1 MSDLARELGWHG
13 VPVPYVAVDVTAE
26 MVKRL
31 PAMPSQTAW
40 IQTARISVVMDT
52 TRAREV
58 LGWDPQHN
66 AMSTLRQTVQGAR
79 GRGSGRAARAG
90 TEGRLDPGAGAK

>member
-1 MSDLARELGWHG
+1 MRELARELGWNC
-13 VPVPYVAVDVTAE
+13 VSIPSVAVDVSAE

-31 PAMPSQTAW
+31 PAMPSQAAW

-58 LGWDPQHN
+58 LGWRPQHN

-79 GRGSGRAARAG
+79 DAGLVTRSGRH
-90 TEGRLDPGAGAK
+90 